1 MRLITAVLVAAG
13 FASAAAGSASAAASD
28 VEFLKANRCRGLAA
42 GSLGEIDT
50 AALDAFLKTEQ
61 RYRTT
66 TVIDKAKAE
75 MDKAKREA
83 KTTNEE
89 RKTRL
94 TAELNGPC
102 QVYKG

>member
-13 FASAAAGSASAAASD
+13 FAAAAGSASAAASD

-50 AALDAFLKTEQ
+50 AALDAYLKSEQ